1 MPHHVPFLRRF
12 SRMVVLLTLA
22 MASGAQAQM
31 GPPGGRPPAG
41 PTTVGVITVTSEP
54 VALQEIVPGRALA
67 SEESLVRPRVGGVI
81 TAILYTPG
89 ASVAAGTP
97 LFQIEDEIFRA
108 NLAATEAQLVQAQ
121 TARDNAAA
129 TVERIERLSNS
140 TTRVEGDTAR
150 ATLASAEAQLINAQ
164 NARDNAARDLR
175 YTTVTSPIA
184 GIAGLPEVTVGDLV
198 TANQAAGLVTITRID
213 PIHIDL
219 TEPSARLMS
228 LRNQVEAGL
237 LSPNDEV
244 AVTLTLDDGSSY
256 AGAGT
261 LIAPGITVSTSTGT
275 QTMRF
280 SFENPEA
287 RILPGMFV
295 RGAVTLGTLEAMLV
309 PQRATSRGNDG
320 ALSVWVVGAENKT
333 ERRTLQTMGAKD
345 NHWIV
350 TSGLEDGAQVL
361 LDGLRNMQVGR
372 EVNPTPV
379 RINELGLVED
389 LAPAGAGPNGAA
401 PAAGGPNAAAHGAPP
416 AGRPQGAA
424 PAGGN

>member
-1 MPHHVPFLRRF
+1 MPKTAPLFRTAFRLL
-12 SRMVVLLTLA
+12 MILTLA
-22 MASGAQAQM
+22 IGGAAQAQM
-31 GPPGGRPPAG
+31 GPGGRGAPTG
-41 PTTVGVITVTSEP
+41 PTTVGVITVTRES
-54 VALQEIVPGRALA
+54 VDLQELVPGRALA
-67 SEESLVRPRVGGVI
+67 SEESLVRPRVGGMI
-81 TAILYTPG
+81 TAILYEPG
-89 ASVAAGTP
+89 ASVSAGTP

-129 TVERIERLSNS
+129 SVERFERLANS
-140 TTRVEGDTAR
+140 ATRVDADTAR

-164 NARDNAARDLR
+164 NARDNAARELR
-175 YTTVTSPIA
+175 YTIVTSPIA

-198 TANQAAGLVTITRID
+198 TANQATGLVTVTRID

-237 LSPNDEV
+237 LSPNDAV
-244 AVTLTLDDGSSY
+244 DVTLTLDGGGTY
-256 AGAGT
+256 EGAGR
-261 LIAPGITVSTSTGT
+261 LIAPGLNVSTTTGT

-295 RGAVTLGTLEAMLV
+295 RGAVTLGSVDAILV

-320 ALSVWVVGAENKT
+320 SLTVWVVGADNKT
-333 ERRTLQTMGAKD
+333 ERRTLQTMGETR

-350 TSGLEDGAQVL
+350 TDGLEEGAQVL

-372 EVNPTPV
+372 EVVPDRKSV
-379 RINELGLVED
+379 V
-389 LAPAGAGPNGAA
+389 
-401 PAAGGPNAAAHGAPP
+401 
-416 AGRPQGAA
+416 
-424 PAGGN
+424 